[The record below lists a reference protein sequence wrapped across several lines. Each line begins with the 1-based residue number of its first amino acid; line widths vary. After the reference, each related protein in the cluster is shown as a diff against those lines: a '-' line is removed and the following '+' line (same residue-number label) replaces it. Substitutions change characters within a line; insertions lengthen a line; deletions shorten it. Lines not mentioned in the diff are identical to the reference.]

1 MKHCM
6 FFKKFLSLILSISLV
21 VTSILPLF
29 AQGFL
34 AVPGDSELS
43 YSFLDFFD
51 TEHNN
56 SNANMQMSRQM
67 LKSALE
73 QAGILTVQI
82 DKIQDS
88 ELDRI
93 IGIITSE
100 GSKISKERSISDV
113 VGKYGI
119 GKKQISRAIKLVIQ
133 LAEANFAGK
142 KDL

>member
-1 MKHCM
+1 MKTYT
-6 FFKKFLSLILSISLV
+6 FTFTLKQYISILISLSLVMSSIPASC
-21 VTSILPLF
+21 

-67 LKSALE
+67 LKTALE
-73 QAGILTVQI
+73 QAGRLTVQI

-88 ELDRI
+88 ELDLI

-113 VGKYGI
+113 VGK
-119 GKKQISRAIKLVIQ
+119 
-133 LAEANFAGK
+133 
-142 KDL
+142 